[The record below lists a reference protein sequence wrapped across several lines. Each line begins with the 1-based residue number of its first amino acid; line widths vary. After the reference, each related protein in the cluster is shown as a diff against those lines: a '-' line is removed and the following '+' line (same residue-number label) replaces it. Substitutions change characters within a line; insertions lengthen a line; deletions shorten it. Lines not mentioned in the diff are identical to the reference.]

1 MRSLLRRPPLFRL
14 PPSRGTRSYPRF
26 QSSSSKS
33 SRDRLSRMLNRL
45 PSFLHP
51 YTRGLLNAPVS
62 HIASFLI
69 LHEITAI
76 IPLIG
81 LGSAFHWG
89 GWLPEKWV
97 EAKYV
102 TDGVEKFGRYFRRK
116 GWFGFSKEHDIEEIH
131 IQPETIE
138 NQQIENSN
146 SNTNANFRGTRILV
160 EVATAYA
167 ITKVLLPIRV
177 VLSVWATPWFA
188 RVVLGRVGGFMGRGK
203 GVGSVKSQSNVTTV
217 GEKAI
222 GAKP

>member
-1 MRSLLRRPPLFRL
+1 MRSLLRPHPLSRLPLFRT
-14 PPSRGTRSYPRF
+14 PRSHPRF
-26 QSSSSKS
+26 QSSSSPS
-33 SRDRLSRMLNRL
+33 SSQNRLSRILNRL

-51 YTRGLLNAPVS
+51 YTRGLANAPVS

-76 IPLIG
+76 VPLIG

-89 GWLPEKWV
+89 GWLPDKWV

-138 NQQIENSN
+138 NQQIENAN
-146 SNTNANFRGTRILV
+146 SRGTRILV
-160 EVATAYA
+160 EAATAYA
-167 ITKVLLPIRV
+167 ITKVLLPVRV
-177 VLSVWATPWFA
+177 VVSVWATPWFA
-188 RVVLGRVGGFMGRGK
+188 RVVVGRVRRLFGRGRVSE
-203 GVGSVKSQSNVTTV
+203 GRREATDSPNCTNVDN
-217 GEKAI
+217 I
-222 GAKP
+222 GWDSDRKE